1 MCHGKINEETKQTD
15 IKKVAELL
23 DISEETINNNLSASY
38 VKEDTF
44 VPLRTIRKS
53 EQALKNQLLEI
64 KGIMITDVD
73 ERIYPFGEATSHL
86 LGYVQAIN
94 EEELKE
100 KRHEGYKAS
109 SVIGKT
115 GLEKAYEERLRA
127 KDGYEIYIIDDSSN
141 KVKTLAYK
149 EKVNGEDIKLT
160 IDSNLQ
166 KKLYEQFKEDKSAN
180 VAINP
185 VTGEVLA
192 LVSTPTFD
200 SNDFSLGLTNNKWNS
215 LTQNEAKP
223 LFNRYLASYAP
234 GSSMKPITGAIGLN
248 LATFTADEDFG
259 RSGSRWRKDESWG
272 DFYVSTLTTYS
283 EPANFTNALIYSDN
297 IYFAKVAIKI
307 GKENFAKELKKIGF
321 GEKIDFVQNME
332 KSTFSNNDSFS
343 SEKQLADSG
352 YGQAQVLI
360 NPIHAA
366 MIYSSF
372 RNKGNIIMPYLEY
385 KGNVQEPQYYKQNV
399 FTTEVAETIKNAMI
413 QVVENKNGTAHKA
426 KVEGLTIAGKTGTA
440 EIKKSKDD
448 KEGTEIGWF
457 NSFIA
462 DDNTDKELL
471 IISMVED
478 VKGRGGSHYLLEKIK
493 NIYENY

>member
-1 MCHGKINEETKQTD
+1 MQANKQHHRLALYLGKINQETKQTD

-94 EEELKE
+94 EDELKE
-100 KRHEGYKAS
+100 KIQEGYKTS

-185 VTGEVLA
+185 ITGEVLA

-200 SNDFSLGLTNNKWNS
+200 SNDFSLGLTNNKWNE

-223 LFNRYLASYAP
+223 LFNRYLAAYAP

-297 IYFAKVAIKI
+297 IYF
-307 GKENFAKELKKIGF
+307 
-321 GEKIDFVQNME
+321 
-332 KSTFSNNDSFS
+332 
-343 SEKQLADSG
+343 
-352 YGQAQVLI
+352 
-360 NPIHAA
+360 
-366 MIYSSF
+366 
-372 RNKGNIIMPYLEY
+372 LEY
-385 KGNVQEPQYYKQNV
+385 EC
-399 FTTEVAETIKNAMI
+399 
-413 QVVENKNGTAHKA
+413 
-426 KVEGLTIAGKTGTA
+426 
-440 EIKKSKDD
+440 
-448 KEGTEIGWF
+448 
-457 NSFIA
+457 
-462 DDNTDKELL
+462 
-471 IISMVED
+471 
-478 VKGRGGSHYLLEKIK
+478 
-493 NIYENY
+493 